1 MIRIKNTKVLE
12 SMLIHPAHPKLI
24 DLLVW
29 FCVRYSSTVF
39 TGMFEERD
47 YPSVHS
53 VVPVRGMDVRSS
65 VFSDPQMVEADVN
78 DNWVYDPDRPWFN
91 CALFH
96 DVGRGPHFHL
106 QVSDKTVRRELW
118 L

>member
-1 MIRIKNTKVLE
+1 MIQIKNIDVLE

-24 DLLVW
+24 ELLKW
-29 FCVRYSSTVF
+29 FSVRYSNTVF

-53 VVPVRGMDVRSS
+53 TIPVRGMDIRSR
-65 VFSDPQMVEADVN
+65 VFDDPQAVADDVN
-78 DNWVYDPDRPWFN
+78 NNWIYDPDRPWLK
-91 CALFH
+91 CALYH

-106 QVSDKTVRRELW
+106 QVSEKTDRRIIG
-118 L
+118 